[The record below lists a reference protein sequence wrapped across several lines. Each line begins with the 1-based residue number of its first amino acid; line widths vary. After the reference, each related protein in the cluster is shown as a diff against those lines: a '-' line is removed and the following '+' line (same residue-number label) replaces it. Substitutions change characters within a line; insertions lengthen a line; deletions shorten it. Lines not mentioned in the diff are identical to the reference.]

1 MYSDTSTVT
10 PAADPVVPHAP
21 VDRRLAVG
29 LGALGVAAIA
39 SRAAAGPL
47 NPPAGPVA
55 PTGKPLA
62 ELEPRTAINSVNT
75 PGVGAAVYTITQPGS
90 YYLTGDVMVP
100 TNKIGIH
107 IATDDVWIDLCGF
120 RVFSSGALAN
130 AGITSESSLKNISIR
145 NGTIEG
151 VAGNGVAYSG
161 DVGRFSD
168 LIIRNCGSIGLVK
181 RSPIALLERVVA
193 TGCSA
198 TAIEVGTASAI
209 FDCHAD
215 SNLSTGIEVS
225 AAHGLFSGCSATR
238 NGAFGL
244 MAGDNALF
252 VDCISFDNDQHG
264 IVLNQSGVA
273 HRCISTNNGGTG
285 FHAQNLVSVLTDC
298 NAQGNAAGGFIV
310 GEGSVI
316 AGCIAEFNGSDGFS
330 LAHGCSLSGSTA
342 DANARYGVN
351 ASAATGASISGCVV
365 RGSGSSGIIA
375 GSRSSIRNNNCASN
389 GQPVSNTAGIQISG
403 SSNRVQGNI
412 CSAGG
417 YGVWVTAQHNLIL
430 RNATSQNT
438 INWNFDLNCIYGT
451 VINRTSPAASG
462 MSGNGTAPSTLGTT
476 DPFANVSY

>member
-1 MYSDTSTVT
+1 MHPDSTTSTPVT
-10 PAADPVVPHAP
+10 DPVAPHTP

-29 LGALGVAAIA
+29 LGALGVAALA

-62 ELEPRTAINSVNT
+62 DLEPRTAINSVNT
-75 PGVGAAVYTITQPGS
+75 PGVGAALYTITQPGS
-90 YYLTGDVMVP
+90 YYLTGNVTVP
-100 TNKIGIH
+100 ALKIGIH
-107 IATDDVWIDLCGF
+107 IASDDVWIDLCGF
-120 RVFSSGALAN
+120 HIFSGGALGN
-130 AGITSESSLKNISIR
+130 AGITADSSLKNISIR

-151 VAGNGVAYSG
+151 VTGNGVSISG
-161 DVGRFSD
+161 SVGRFSN
-168 LIIRNCGSIGLVK
+168 LVIRNCGGFNK
-181 RSPIALLERVVA
+181 RSPISLLERVVA
-193 TGCSA
+193 TGCTA
-198 TAIEVGTASAI
+198 TAIEVGTASAL

-215 SNLSTGIEVS
+215 SNMSTGIEVS

-252 VDCISFDNDQHG
+252 VDCISFDNDQDG
-264 IVLNQSGVA
+264 VRLNQSGVA
-273 HRCISTNNGGTG
+273 HRCISTSNGGAG
-285 FHAQNLVSVLTDC
+285 FIAPNQVSVMTDC
-298 NAQGNAAGGFIV
+298 NAQGNAAGGFIA
-310 GEGSVI
+310 GEGSVL
-316 AGCIAEFNGSDGFS
+316 AGCIAEFNGADGFS

-351 ASAATGASISGCVV
+351 ASAALGASISSCVV

-375 GSRSSIRNNNCASN
+375 GSRNSIRSNNCASN
-389 GQPVSNTAGIQISG
+389 GQPVSNTAGIQVSG
-403 SSNRVQGNI
+403 SSNRVQDNI

-430 RNATSQNT
+430 SNSSSQNT
-438 INWNFDLNCIYGT
+438 INWNFDVNCVYGT
-451 VINRTSPAASG
+451 VINRTSLAASG